1 MSSRCLTLVRD
12 GLLSIGYR
20 SDRLRG
26 DVPVPSNPSA
36 RIGLV
41 AYSDQPF
48 DARTSAVAAVDGET
62 FDEEALALLKPV
74 GSPVIVRCQ
83 EDHATFWKQSA
94 GEVSFI
100 ERVPAGKIT
109 SFFRKN
115 REELAPGALYRAKV
129 WGRMEEATQLH
140 FVDVGLLP
148 VVEQEAGESLRRLL
162 EHSVTATKS
171 ALGWKKEISDAD
183 GKWLLK
189 SIFWLLAAKILQDKG
204 VPGFVRMNLCEL
216 EGVYDKLARHYDHKT
231 PRPVQINGA
240 RRRDALLEAAKIIQ
254 TFGHCGAVT
263 TESLSWVYESTL
275 IDRAT
280 RQKLGTH
287 STPTWLV
294 DDIVARL
301 RPWIEAM
308 PVDDRKVCEPA
319 CGHAGFLIS
328 AMRLLSELLP
338 EERAEERKSYLR
350 KRLHGIEI
358 DPFAYEV
365 ARLSLTLADVPND
378 NGWMLENTDMF
389 KGGVLRS
396 AISKASI
403 VLANPPFEKF
413 GDARP
418 QGAMFNRADETFR
431 QIVEALPQHGVFGIV
446 MPQTILHSTQGK
458 ALRRKLLDE
467 YDISEITLFADKVFN
482 YGEPETAVIL
492 GRRVGT
498 EKKHGSVIYRR
509 VREEQIETYAKS
521 LAPSSLARMPT
532 TQFEAQGGSLLVPEL
547 SEVWEKLQNRPKLGQ
562 LIEGGQGFQHKG
574 AKDNTLP
581 KEAVRESNVEIEGL
595 AKGFAG
601 WNEHQLTHEL
611 PEFTWLNLSNEVI
624 RARGVK
630 KHGMI
635 SGRKQLLLNYAPVSR
650 GPWRLKG
657 LVDRS
662 GHPVTS
668 RFMVFRSKEPTLSV
682 SVMWAICNSP
692 IANAYIY
699 SHSSKRDVLAGTLI
713 QMPVFTINATAQEP
727 LEFTVDAYFKAAKGT
742 KALAKRAKPQS
753 KSSDSQ
759 MPLGFPDD
767 DNNSI
772 TPDEE
777 LKYLHWRI
785 DAEVLRLYNLPAAD
799 ERRILELFTGEQRR
813 GVPFVQNEY
822 FPKGFNHL
830 DRLSDLLA
838 ITADWTQTNRRRC
851 QLIRKDVKGQLTD
864 KETAELERLEYL
876 ADARIALMDL
886 QHPTEPDEIQ
896 RAVERLKREGKW
908 IE

>member
-1 MSSRCLTLVRD
+1 MPVHCLTLVRD

-26 DVPVPSNPSA
+26 DVPVPCNPLA

-48 DARTSAVAAVDGET
+48 DARTSAVAAVDGTRFGE
-62 FDEEALALLKPV
+62 DALALLKPV

-83 EDHATFWKQSA
+83 DDHATFWKQSA
-94 GEVSFI
+94 GEVRFL
-100 ERVPAGKIT
+100 ERVPAGKIA

-129 WGRMEEATQLH
+129 WGRMEEAKQLH
-140 FVDVGLLP
+140 FVDAGLLP
-148 VVEQEAGESLRRLL
+148 VVEQEAGEGLRRLL
-162 EHSVTATKS
+162 EYSVTATKS
-171 ALGWKKEISDAD
+171 ALGWKKDISDAD

-204 VPGFVRMNLCEL
+204 VAGFIRLNLCDL
-216 EGVYDKLARHYDHKT
+216 EVVYDKLARHYDHKA
-231 PRPVQINGA
+231 PRSVQIDGS

-254 TFGHCGAVT
+254 AFGHCGAVT

-294 DDIVARL
+294 DDVVARL

-308 PVDDRKVCEPA
+308 PVDDRRVCEPA

-338 EERAEERKSYLR
+338 EDRAEERKSYLR

-458 ALRRKLLDE
+458 ELRRKLLDE

-492 GRRVGT
+492 GRRVGA
-498 EKKHGSVIYRR
+498 EKKHGTVIYRR
-509 VREEQIETYAKS
+509 VRDEQIETYAKT
-521 LAPSSLARMPT
+521 LAPSSVANMPT
-532 TQFEAQGGSLLVPEL
+532 AQFEAQGGNLLVPEL
-547 SEVWEKLQNRPKLGQ
+547 LEVWDKLQDRLKLRKVV
-562 LIEGGQGFQHKG
+562 IGGQGFQHKG
-574 AKDNTLP
+574 KDNPTLP
-581 KEAVRESNVEIEGL
+581 HGALLESDEKVDGL
-595 AKGFAG
+595 TKGFSK

-611 PEFTWLNLSNEVI
+611 PVIKWLNLDPETI
-624 RARGVK
+624 QPRR
-630 KHGMI
+630 HGTLT
-635 SGRKQLLLNYAPVSR
+635 GRKQLVLNYARVSR

-657 LVDRS
+657 LIDQK

-668 RFMVFRSKEPTLSV
+668 RFIVFRPKNSKLSV
-682 SVMWAICNSP
+682 NILWAICNSP
-692 IANAYIY
+692 IANAYAY
-699 SHSSKRDVLAGTLI
+699 SHSFKRDVLAGTLT
-713 QMPVFTINATAQEP
+713 QMPVFAVGNVALEP
-727 LEFTVDAYFKAAKGT
+727 LKSTVDAYFKAARGT
-742 KALAKRAKPQS
+742 RALAKRAKPQP
-753 KSSDSQ
+753 KSSGSQ
-759 MPLGFPDD
+759 LPLGLPIDD
-767 DNNSI
+767 GNGV
-772 TPDEE
+772 TPEEE
-777 LKYLHWRI
+777 LKFLHWRI
-785 DAEVLRLYNLPAAD
+785 DAEVLRLYDLPAAD
-799 ERRILELFTGEQRR
+799 ERRILDLFTGEQRR

-838 ITADWTQTNRRRC
+838 ITADWTPTNRRRC
-851 QLIRKDVKGQLTD
+851 LLIRKDVKSQLTV
-864 KETAELERLEYL
+864 KETAELERLEFL

-886 QHPTEPDEIQ
+886 QYPEEADEIE
-896 RAVERLKREGKW
+896 RTMERLKREGKW